1 MNTMQRLSQTGV
13 IDAIRQWR
21 NEAGHLR
28 EAACAG
34 HLRPAQKSTLFR
46 QADAA
51 DRQADWWSDCL
62 AEEFTPNHP
71 K

>member
-1 MNTMQRLSQTGV
+1 MDMMQRLSQVGV
-13 IDAIRQWR
+13 TNAVRQWR
-21 NEAGHLR
+21 NQAGHLR
-28 EAACAG
+28 NAADAARLCPLLQAK
-34 HLRPAQKSTLFR
+34 LIR

-62 AEEFTPNHP
+62 ADDF